1 MPIDYSRYREERLML
16 ARGDVGFLPE
26 FHARDG
32 VVVLS
37 WASSNRA
44 WDHALLPGPTALE
57 RSRSSRLLC
66 AHQAVGLRSCGSIG
80 LRFALMW

>member
-1 MPIDYSRYREERLML
+1 MRIDYSRYRKYRLML

-32 VVVLS
+32 VVVSL

-44 WDHALLPGPTALE
+44 WDHALL
-57 RSRSSRLLC
+57 S
-66 AHQAVGLRSCGSIG
+66 GS
-80 LRFALMW
+80 L